1 MHCPLVHQAD
11 ILPEKVACMAVE
23 SARGEGGVFQVCR
36 VEVGDDE
43 LEELFGQVL
52 ELACEVSA

>member
-1 MHCPLVHQAD
+1 
-11 ILPEKVACMAVE
+11 MAVE